1 MGGYNR
7 RLNQYGLE
15 YNDIWDLQPEI
26 VPYNFLPNKL
36 KNTLGESFLFSQKV
50 PKYGI
55 TSPRSFRIDM
65 SRFLGKPFMSHE
77 VITEY
82 PRNILGNEFRQALE
96 NQIPKYQKLV
106 EEKPFMQPKLI
117 QYQGYLDELNKNL

>member
-1 MGGYNR
+1 
-7 RLNQYGLE
+7 
-15 YNDIWDLQPEI
+15 
-26 VPYNFLPNKL
+26 
-36 KNTLGESFLFSQKV
+36 
-50 PKYGI
+50 
-55 TSPRSFRIDM
+55 
-65 SRFLGKPFMSHE
+65 MSHE